1 MAVARLRPKRL
12 REWLAWKRND
22 TRPAAV
28 PVAAD
33 VDRSTRLPLRVDSQI
48 DIAENDPLLAYLTSV
63 ATTVDVDRLELD
75 SPAVAALRAANVKLV
90 VPLISQGELIGM
102 LNLGPRLSEQEFSAD
117 DRRLLNNLASQAA
130 PAVRVAQL
138 VQEQEAEARERE
150 RIEQELRVAQLIQQQ
165 FLPKTLPDLSGWQV
179 AAHYQPARA
188 VGGDFYDFIEL
199 PDDRV
204 GIVVGDVTDKGVPAA
219 LVMASTRSILRSD
232 AARLI
237 SPAAVLER
245 ANDLL
250 CPDIPEHMFVTCL
263 YMVLEPMT
271 GRVRFA
277 NAGHNLPYVRRR
289 DGVVEL
295 RATGMPLGLLPG
307 MTYEER
313 EAVLE
318 PGERMLLFSDGLV
331 EAHDPDG
338 EMFGFPRLMGM
349 VGQQGQSPGH
359 SQSHNLIDTL
369 LTALDRF
376 TGSHREQEDDITL
389 VTLERTGTP
398 LVEALVDPPGHAGE
412 ADSVPVLDAATPRVT
427 PSVLDDFR
435 VPSESG
441 NERLVMDRVVA
452 AISELGLP
460 RATIE
465 RLRTAVS
472 EATMNAIEHGNG
484 NNASLP
490 VEVRVETTA
499 DDLTVRI
506 TDHGRTRIPIVETP
520 DIDLKLAGE
529 QSPRGW
535 GLFLIQHMVDDMR
548 QSNGADSH
556 SVELVVHLPDR
567 EIETSNRLRT
577 DATAEGRV

>member
-12 REWLAWKRND
+12 RECLVWKRGD

-33 VDRSTRLPLRVDSQI
+33 VDRSTRLPQRVDSQI

-75 SPAVAALRAANVKLV
+75 SPAVAALRDANVKLV

-165 FLPKTLPDLSGWQV
+165 FLPKTLPDLPGWQV

-188 VGGDFYDFIEL
+188 VGGDFYDFIDL
-199 PDDRV
+199 PDGRV

-263 YMVLEPMT
+263 YMVLEPAT
-271 GRVRFA
+271 GRIHFA

-318 PGERMLLFSDGLV
+318 PGEHMLLFSDGLV

-349 VGQQGQSPGH
+349 VGQQERGTGN

-389 VTLERTGTP
+389 VTLERTGTL
-398 LVEALVDPPGHAGE
+398 LVEALVAPPGHADE
-412 ADSVPVLDAATPRVT
+412 VDSVPVLGSATTPVT
-427 PSVLDDFR
+427 PNVLDDFR
-435 VPSESG
+435 VPSEPG

-452 AISELGLP
+452 AVSGLGLL
-460 RATIE
+460 RATVE

-484 NNASLP
+484 NNAGLP

-506 TDHGRTRIPIVETP
+506 TDRGRTRIPIVETP

-548 QSNGADSH
+548 QSNDADSH

-577 DATAEGRV
+577 DATAEGQV